1 MRLTLLLLFLLSSF
15 VMAKEPFSNEKASF
29 KKLLNADRM
38 VNKKAQSFD
47 LLWKADTLYAKG
59 EINNDIANYY
69 RPGDLRTS
77 KVHTLLEK
85 AKDGSVTT
93 IPDGEY
99 KSQYFVL
106 NNKKNLTIKGNP
118 GRVWLVSEDNL
129 ATIFILINCENITFE
144 GIGFLHKVQGHCTGN
159 SIDVFKSKNIRF
171 NKCDI
176 SGCGVI
182 GINANLVENLEVTN
196 SYIHHC
202 SYEMISLYNVRNA
215 FIYNNLFAYN
225 EERTTWEEGVNTVN
239 VWGDIII
246 AQNSFYKNRCA
257 SIVFA
262 LERHE
267 KTPDP
272 LGDGN
277 ILVYRNL
284 FNQNAAKAKEY
295 ASICDL
301 SPNEPNYYAN
311 PSNYV
316 ILKENMLHQIP
327 EYSGDEIIDEE
338 SDDPEAGYSHE
349 EYDNDEEEL
358 TNDFIRG
365 ELITNDNTF
374 QDLRQED
381 FVFTQKG
388 IRYGISQN
396 TIHWINISKDP
407 ELNE

>member
-1 MRLTLLLLFLLSSF
+1 MRLTLLLLLFLSSF
-15 VMAKEPFSNEKASF
+15 VMAKESFSKEKASF
-29 KKLLNADRM
+29 KKMLNTDRM
-38 VNKKAQSFD
+38 MNKKAHSFD
-47 LLWKADTLYAKG
+47 ALWKADTLYEKG
-59 EINNDIANYY
+59 EINNEIANYY
-69 RPGDLRTS
+69 HAEDVRRS
-77 KVHTLLEK
+77 KVHTLLEN
-85 AKDGSVTT
+85 AKNGSVVT

-106 NNKKNLTIKGNP
+106 KNKKNLTIKGNP

-129 ATIFILINCENITFE
+129 ATIFLLFNCENVTFE

-159 SIDVFKSKNIRF
+159 AIDVFKSKNIRF
-171 NKCDI
+171 DKCDI

-225 EERTTWEEGVNTVN
+225 EERTTWEEGVNMVD

-262 LERHE
+262 LEKNE
-267 KTPDP
+267 KSIDP

-301 SPNEPNYYAN
+301 SSNEPNYYAN

-327 EYSGDEIIDEE
+327 EYSGDEIFEEE

-349 EYDNDEEEL
+349 EEDEEEET

-374 QDLRQED
+374 QDLRSEG
-381 FVFTQKG
+381 FVFKQKG
-388 IRYGISQN
+388 IQYGITPN
-396 TIHWINISKDP
+396 TISWITISRDP